1 MKPAKKLLLNTL
13 ALTAVSLLMRTIGM
27 SFGVYLSN
35 AIGPEGIG
43 LFELIMSV
51 YTLGVS
57 LAASGVRLS
66 TTRLVVEAR
75 SRGSHS
81 DRQVMALCIRY
92 ALTLGLVAGLILF
105 SGAALIA
112 RAMLR
117 VSEAAGALRILAFG
131 LPFLAVSSSL
141 GGYFT
146 ARRKAAR
153 FAATQLLE
161 QLLRIGVTL
170 AALRL
175 VLPLGVAYAPMALV
189 VGSCT
194 AEVLS
199 TGIAYGLFRVELR
212 GQSGRK
218 AASPLLKRL
227 LAIAV
232 PDAVGSWVR
241 SALVT
246 AKNLL
251 IPRGLEKTGA
261 SAQSALALYGTLQG
275 MVLPVLTFP
284 SAFLSALA
292 GLLVPEVAESAALGH
307 RTHIR
312 YILGRVIHVTM
323 VFSVAVAGALFIF
336 AQPLGEAIYP
346 GKGTGLFI
354 RLLAPVVPV
363 MYLDMM
369 VDSALKGLGHQ
380 LSSMRYNIVDAAM
393 SLSLVWLL
401 IPRLGIWGYCLTF
414 YASELLNFYLSMG
427 KLMKETGTG
436 LGFARS
442 FVGPAAAMGV
452 AGMMARPFLP
462 QLSGHGPLIAAILGC
477 LAIYAA
483 MLALL
488 GCVRQEDIR
497 WLRSVVGK

>member
-35 AIGPEGIG
+35 TIGPEGIG
-43 LFELIMSV
+43 AFELIMSV
-51 YTLGVS
+51 YTLAVS

-75 SRGSHS
+75 SRGTHS
-81 DRQVMALCIRY
+81 DRRVMALCLRY
-92 ALTLGLVAGLILF
+92 ALTLGLI
-105 SGAALIA
+105 SGAVLLGASGWLA
-112 RAMLR
+112 TTFLRAP
-117 VSEAAGALRILAFG
+117 EAARALRILAPG
-131 LPFLAVSSSL
+131 LPFLAVSSALS
-141 GGYFT
+141 GYFT

-161 QLLRIGVTL
+161 QLLRIGITIC
-170 AALRL
+170 ALH
-175 VLPLGVAYAPMALV
+175 VAMPLGVAHAPLALV

-199 TGIAYGLFRVELR
+199 TAVAYSLFRAELR
-212 GQSGRK
+212 GRRGVE
-218 AASPLLKRL
+218 AASPLLGRL

-241 SALVT
+241 SGLVT

-261 SAQSALALYGTLQG
+261 SSRSALATYGTIQG

-284 SAFLSALA
+284 SAFLGALA
-292 GLLVPEVAESAALGH
+292 ALLIPEVAESAALGH
-307 RTHIR
+307 RGHIR
-312 YILGRVIHVTM
+312 YVLSRVIHVTM
-323 VFSVAVAGALFIF
+323 IFSVAVAGVLFFF
-336 AQPLGEAIYP
+336 AEPLGEAIYP
-346 GKGTGLFI
+346 CKGTGLYI
-354 RLLAPVVPV
+354 RLLAPVVPI

-380 LSSMRYNIVDAAM
+380 LSSMSYNIIDAAM
-393 SLSLVWLL
+393 SLFLVWLL
-401 IPRLGIWGYCLTF
+401 IPRLGIAGYCLTF

-427 KLMKETGTG
+427 KLTKETATG
-436 LGFARS
+436 LAFGRS
-442 FVGPAAAMGV
+442 FAGPAAAMV
-452 AGMMARPFLP
+452 LAGTLARRVTLP
-462 QLSGHGPLIAAILGC
+462 LVPAVLMC
-477 LAIYAA
+477 LALYAA
-483 MLALL
+483 LLVALS
-488 GCVRQEDIR
+488 CVRREDIQ
-497 WLRSVVGK
+497 WVKSVLGR